1 MNHDLKTVDL
11 FCGAGGLSLGF
22 EQQGFSTLVAN
33 DYHPDP
39 CETFEHNLGS
49 PAIAEDI
56 TKISAEDLME
66 AGNFGPEDVD
76 VVIGGPPCKGFS
88 LAGERDPED
97 PRNYL
102 FQEYIRIVEE
112 MDPSIVV
119 MENVTGIL
127 SMKDGEYKRQILDK
141 LRDLGYDTDFKI
153 LDAADYGVP
162 QHRRRVIFVGHDPD
176 INFEYPEP
184 SHHEIDEGQQTLTQ
198 LDNSNEKSYV
208 RVGDAISDLAFL
220 EPGESASEYV
230 NDPESAY
237 QERMRQEATE
247 LFNHVAPNHSERIQE
262 RFGLMDQGSGME
274 SLPEEHQTKKQR
286 MIKLDPE
293 GLVDTI
299 TTLPEDFVHYSQD
312 RIPTVR
318 EMARLQSFP
327 DHFEFKGPRTTGG
340 QRRTESVPQYSQV
353 GNAVPP
359 LLAHAIA
366 GEVKKAL
373 VSGQQAVN

>member
-1 MNHDLKTVDL
+1 MNQSFSTVDL

-22 EQQGFSTLVAN
+22 EQQGFSTKVAN

-39 CETFEHNLGS
+39 CKTFEYNIGA
-49 PAIAEDI
+49 PALPKDI
-56 TKISAEDLME
+56 TKLSAEDLMKK
-66 AGNFGPEDVD
+66 GNFTADEID

-102 FQEYIRIVEE
+102 FQEYIRFVEQF
-112 MDPSIVV
+112 DPEVVV

-127 SMKDGEYKRQILDK
+127 SMKDGKYKDQILQE
-141 LRDLGYDTDFKI
+141 LRGLGYETKFEI
-153 LDAADYGVP
+153 LDAADFGVP
-162 QHRRRVIFVGHDPD
+162 QHRRRVIFIGHRQELN
-176 INFEYPEP
+176 IEYPEP
-184 SHHEIDEGQQTLTQ
+184 THHEIDEGQQRLTQ
-198 LDNSNEKSYV
+198 LNSSDQESYV
-208 RVGDAISDLAFL
+208 RVGQAIGDLDFL
-220 EPGESASEYV
+220 ASGESASKYQKPPSSEYQK
-230 NDPESAY
+230 D
-237 QERMRQEATE
+237 MREDATK

-262 RFGLMDQGSGME
+262 RFGLMEQGMGME
-274 SLPEEHQTKKQR
+274 SLPEEYQTKKQR

-293 GLVDTI
+293 DLVDTI
-299 TTLPEDFVHYSQD
+299 TTLPEDFVHYNQD

-340 QRRTESVPQYSQV
+340 KRRTESVPQYSQV

-359 LLAHAIA
+359 RLAEAIAKEVKEGLLAH
-366 GEVKKAL
+366 K
-373 VSGQQAVN
+373 QAAQ